1 MARGVWEL
9 STRRLEDLRAALL
22 RLGAAPC
29 TETALQAAGFELAQ
43 VAMLC
48 GVPATHALVVVDAVL
63 ADRRAHPPPHLDLV
77 WSGPEAARSL
87 SRDTAQVLRELFAR
101 AERHVIIAGFA
112 FWDAQAIFAPLAQR
126 ARTLATQAARLEI
139 EFYIHLDA
147 TGRDRSM
154 TPMAFF
160 RHSWP
165 WDDVVPTVY
174 YDARNDSQTDEAP
187 SFGGAATTPAVASMH
202 AKCVILDEAAT
213 LITSANFTPAA
224 QTRNIELGV
233 LISDTSFAARAG
245 AQWRSLVARGLFRQL
260 PRG

>member
-9 STRRLEDLRAALL
+9 STLRLEDLRAALL

-29 TETALQAAGFELAQ
+29 TETALQAAGFERAQ

-63 ADRRAHPPPHLDLV
+63 ADRRAHPPPQLDLV

-112 FWDAQAIFAPLAQR
+112 FWDAQAIFTPLAQR
-126 ARTLATQAARLEI
+126 ARAVAAQGPGRRLEI

-154 TPMAFF
+154 TPAAFF

-165 WDDVVPTVY
+165 WDDVVPEIY
-174 YDARNDSQTDEAP
+174 YDARIGADHAE
-187 SFGGAATTPAVASMH
+187 GGAGRAPEPGSMH
-202 AKCVILDEAAT
+202 AKCVILDETAT
-213 LITSANFTPAA
+213 LITSANFTAAA

-233 LISDTSFAARAG
+233 LVQDPTFAMRAG
-245 AQWRSLVARGLFRQL
+245 AQWRQLAARGLFHKL
-260 PRG
+260 ERG

>member
-9 STRRLEDLRAALL
+9 STLRLEDLRAALL

-29 TETALQAAGFELAQ
+29 TETALQAAGFESAQ
-43 VAMLC
+43 VTMLC

-63 ADRRAHPPPHLDLV
+63 ADRRAHPPPGLDLV

-101 AERHVIIAGFA
+101 AERHVIVAGFA
-112 FWDAQAIFAPLAQR
+112 FWDAQAIFEPLVQR
-126 ARTLATQAARLEI
+126 ARAVAEQSPERGLEI

-154 TPMAFF
+154 TPAAFF

-165 WDDVVPTVY
+165 WVDVMPAVY
-174 YDARNDSQTDEAP
+174 YDARTDDDRADRADDAAP
-187 SFGGAATTPAVASMH
+187 PTSSMH

-213 LITSANFTPAA
+213 LITSANFTSAA
-224 QTRNIELGV
+224 HTRNIELGV
-233 LISDTSFAARAG
+233 LVRDETFAARAG
-245 AQWRSLVARGLFRQL
+245 AQWRSLVARGLFRRL
-260 PRG
+260 ERG